1 MLAILVTG
9 MGSKELKD
17 ALISK
22 VTRIESLFVYAMD
35 DRIGKK
41 RADTLNVYNDQI
53 ASCDL
58 PGEVADCL
66 G

>member
-1 MLAILVTG
+1 MLAILVACV
-9 MGSKELKD
+9 GSKELKD
-17 ALISK
+17 TFVSK
-22 VTRIESLFVYAMD
+22 VTRIESIFVNAMD

-41 RADTLNVYNDQI
+41 RADTLNVYYDQI

-58 PGEVADCL
+58 PREVADCL